1 MTYKEAMDFL
11 QSIQPKGIVPG
22 LDTMRELLRRLGSPE
37 DSLKFIHIAG
47 TNGKGST
54 GAFLSSVLKC
64 AGYKTGH
71 YSSPAVFSEEEC
83 FRVDGEPISKERFS
97 DCVGRIAAVSRE
109 MEAYGWNH
117 PTLFEIET
125 ALAFLYFKEEACE
138 LVVLE
143 TGMGGREDATNVV
156 KNVVCT
162 VFTAISLDHTHFLGD
177 TLEEIAFQK
186 AGIMKQET
194 PAVTDLQAPEVLKVL
209 EDEAY
214 HKNVP
219 LRIAYTDRAR
229 SLSMGNVLTDEA
241 VQMFEYK
248 VHKNMVL
255 SLLGTYQ
262 IVNACVAIEVCELL
276 EDWGYRITE
285 RQIRQGLLQAKMKGR
300 LEVIAKDPVIL
311 IDGAHNPAAAKRLKE
326 SLDTYYPDEKKI
338 YIMGV
343 LADKDYEGVIK
354 ETIDGADY
362 IYTITPENKRALSA
376 ELLKESIEKQG
387 MERVE
392 AADLKTALAEAKRQ
406 AGTDGMIVAFG
417 SFTFLKELK
426 LLVDQENEKTWMKIK

>member
-11 QSIQPKGIVPG
+11 HSIQPKGIVLG
-22 LDTMRELLRRLGSPE
+22 LDTMRELLSRLGNPE

-54 GAFLSSVLKC
+54 GVFLSSILQC
-64 AGYKTGH
+64 ADYKVGH
-71 YSSPAVFSEEEC
+71 YASPAVFSEEEC
-83 FRVDGEPISKERFS
+83 FVVNGEPIPKERFA
-97 DCVGRIAAVSRE
+97 DYIGRIQNVCKE

-117 PTLFEIET
+117 PTVFEIET
-125 ALAFLYFKEEACE
+125 ALAFLYFKEEACD

-143 TGMGGREDATNVV
+143 TGMGGREDATNVI
-156 KNVVCT
+156 KTVVCT

-177 TLEEIAFQK
+177 TLGEIAYQK
-186 AGIMKQET
+186 AGILKQDT
-194 PAVTDLQAPEVLKVL
+194 PAVTDMQSPEVLKVL
-209 EDEAY
+209 EEEAY

-229 SLSMGNVLTDEA
+229 SLSMGDVLANEA

-248 VHKNMVL
+248 THKNMLL

-276 EDWGYRITE
+276 EDWGYRISE
-285 RQIRQGLLQAKMKGR
+285 RQIRQGLLQARIWGR
-300 LEVIAKDPVIL
+300 LEILAKDPIIL
-311 IDGAHNPAAAKRLKE
+311 IDGAHNPAAAKQLKM
-326 SLDTYYPDEKKI
+326 SLDTYYPEEKKI

-343 LADKDYEGVIK
+343 LADKDYESVIK
-354 ETIDGADY
+354 ETACRADY
-362 IYTITPENKRALSA
+362 IYAITPDNKRALPA
-376 ELLKESIEKQG
+376 ESLKESIKKQG
-387 MERVE
+387 MENVE
-392 AADLKTALAEAKRQ
+392 ATDVKTALTEARKR

-426 LLVDQENEKTWMKIK
+426 LLVNQEK